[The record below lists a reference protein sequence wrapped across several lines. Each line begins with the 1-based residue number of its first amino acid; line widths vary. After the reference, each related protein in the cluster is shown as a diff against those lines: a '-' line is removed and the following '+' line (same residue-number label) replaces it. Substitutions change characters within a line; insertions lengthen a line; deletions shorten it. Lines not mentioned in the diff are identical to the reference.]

1 MVKNLLMGLVI
12 LLPSLLCAQNI
23 KTSPKN
29 ESQKPD
35 VANLKVKDTAIATI
49 DQYKIITLRN
59 DTTYVDTS
67 LTIQR
72 EYKFNYLRKDNF
84 GLLPFANEGQTYNT
98 LQFSLK
104 QHSAYPSFGF
114 SGKHFNY
121 LEVEDIKYYNVATP
135 MTELYF
141 KTVMEQG
148 QMIDAFIT
156 INTSE
161 RLNFAIGYRGLR
173 SLGKYVNQ
181 LSSNGNFKF
190 STSYNT
196 ENNRYAIKAHF
207 TGQDLTNGE
216 NGGIANIEDFEGEDE
231 DFNDRPRLDVYA
243 LDAKSI
249 LKGNRYFVDHFFRIN
264 KEKAAN
270 NLYINHQFNYETKFY
285 EYLQPTILTNIDD
298 INGVR
303 RISRFGQSYNTS
315 RINDKTRYNRMYNK
329 IGASYENTTLGQ
341 FQFFIEDFRYN
352 YFYNRTI
359 FNAASTIGNN
369 LNDEFNVVGGQYNYQ
384 KEKWNGYFKYSN
396 SISNQKMSDLEASA
410 NYKFDDR
417 NQVSAKYQNLSKVPD
432 HIYNLFQSSYIDYN
446 WENSFK
452 NEKINAIEISAET
465 QWASATLNVSTMK
478 DHLYFQDVN
487 ASYDTL
493 TVKPSQYSKSIN
505 YLSLKVSKEFKFG
518 KFALD
523 NTFLYQQTDQEDDIL
538 NVPQFV
544 TRNTIYYSDFLF
556 KKALYLQTG
565 FTFSYFTEYYAND
578 YNPVLGEF
586 FVQNQ
591 RKIGDF
597 PTVDFFLNAKIRNT
611 RIYLKAEHF
620 NSSFTGN
627 NFYSAPNYPYRD
639 FIVRFGLVWNF
650 FS

>member
-1 MVKNLLMGLVI
+1 MVRNLLMAFVF
-12 LLPSLLCAQNI
+12 LLPALLCAQNT
-23 KTSPKN
+23 KPSTENESPKL
-29 ESQKPD
+29 D
-35 VANLKVKDTAIATI
+35 AAYLKVKDTAIATI
-49 DQYKIITLRN
+49 DQYKIITLQN
-59 DTTYVDTS
+59 DTTFVDTS

-98 LQFSLK
+98 LQYSLK
-104 QHSAYPSFGF
+104 QNSAYPSFGF

-121 LEVEDIKYYNVATP
+121 LEVEDIKYYNVSTP

-190 STSYNT
+190 SSSYNT
-196 ENNRYAIKAHF
+196 LTSRYAVKAHF

-249 LKGNRYFVDHFFRIN
+249 LKGNRFFVDHFFRIN
-264 KEKAAN
+264 SEKAAN
-270 NLYINHQFNYETKFY
+270 NLYVNHQFNYETKFY
-285 EYLQPTILTNIDD
+285 EYVQPAILTNIDD
-298 INGVR
+298 IMGVR
-303 RISRFGQSYNTS
+303 RISRFGPSYNTS

-341 FQFFIEDFRYN
+341 FQFFVEDFRYN

-359 FNAASTIGNN
+359 INANSTIRNS
-369 LNDEFNVVGGQYNYQ
+369 LNDDFNVVGGQYLYQ
-384 KEKWNGYFKYSN
+384 KNNWNGSFKYSN
-396 SISNQKMSDLEASA
+396 SISNQKMSDLEASV
-410 NYKFDDR
+410 NYKFDEKNR
-417 NQVSAKYQNLSKVPD
+417 VSAKYQNISKVPD

-446 WENSFK
+446 WQNSFK
-452 NEKINAIEISAET
+452 NEKINAIEVNAET
-465 QWASATLNVSTMK
+465 QWASATLNISTMK

-487 ASYDTL
+487 TSYDTL

-523 NTFLYQQTDQEDDIL
+523 NTFLYQQTDQEDDVL

-544 TRNTIYYSDFLF
+544 TRNTIYYSDYLF
-556 KKALYLQTG
+556 KKALFLQTG
-565 FTFSYFTEYYAND
+565 FTFSYFTKYYAND

-627 NFYSAPNYPYRD
+627 TFYSAPNYPYRD